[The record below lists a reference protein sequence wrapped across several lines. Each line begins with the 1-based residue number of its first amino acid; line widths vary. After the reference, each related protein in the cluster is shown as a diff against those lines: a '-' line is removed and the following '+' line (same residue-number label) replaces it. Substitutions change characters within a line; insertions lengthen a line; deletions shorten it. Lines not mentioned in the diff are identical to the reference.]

1 MEKMRQQKAD
11 VKSKQHE
18 TMNKPEL
25 KTRTGLKYFRQVRDE
40 TKLTDRR
47 MLDLYNKI
55 KEIERDITRPDSRKW
70 IGVPQGARAPFDKLP
85 CHRDIAVE
93 IQGEKWVTE
102 KEWAL
107 GIITAK
113 KDSERRKE
121 EEDARIFR
129 EYQISSLRN
138 L

>member
-1 MEKMRQQKAD
+1 
-11 VKSKQHE
+11 
-18 TMNKPEL
+18 MNKPEL

-121 EEDARIFR
+121 EEDARIVR